1 MPVSTRASKRT
12 TIEERSN
19 AIPVLKRQ
27 RDPKNIKVKRRKI
40 VQSLQPQLTPD
51 QHVEQDQPVQLTT
64 GQPVCVQLT
73 ADREEPVHHPQ
84 PEPVEQD
91 QRVQQTTD
99 QPVRVQLAA
108 DREEPV
114 HHPQPD
120 PDSPLQARRV
130 DDDQLSMMSQNW
142 EIGPRMCPFWL

>member
-1 MPVSTRASKRT
+1 MHADSKC
-12 TIEERSN
+12 IY
-19 AIPVLKRQ
+19 LKRQ
-27 RDPKNIKVKRRKI
+27 RYPKNIKVKRRKI

-64 GQPVCVQLT
+64 DQPVCVQLT

-91 QRVQQTTD
+91 QRVQLITD

>member
-40 VQSLQPQLTPD
+40 VQSSQPQLTPD
-51 QHVEQDQPVQLTT
+51 QHVEQDQPVR
-64 GQPVCVQLT
+64 VQLT
-73 ADREEPVHHPQ
+73 AD
-84 PEPVEQD
+84 EPVEQD
-91 QRVQQTTD
+91 QPVQEPD
-99 QPVRVQLAA
+99 QPVRVQLTA